1 MKANIFEAAARY
13 AANLAR
19 LSREPKKIK
28 ISRSVGGN
36 LEQECARRRRFFERH
51 WCVIGGGPRWED
63 DPRNPRK
70 GYNVGTVVIGEAKS
84 VEINVNG

>member
-1 MKANIFEAAARY
+1 MKTNIFEAAARY

-36 LEQECARRRRFFERH
+36 QAQECARRRRFYERH
-51 WCVIGGGPRWED
+51 GCMPGGGPRWED
-63 DPRNPRK
+63 DPRNPRR
-70 GYNVGTVVIGEAKS
+70 GYKVGTVIIAPGP
-84 VEINVNG
+84 GPQDG